1 MVKII
6 LCVTFLAIFIVLAK
20 CNTSQDENE
29 SEETRAVRAAVK
41 VGI

>member
-6 LCVTFLAIFIVLAK
+6 LCVAFLAIFLAKAK

-41 VGI
+41 VDI